1 LVIMKVEDYYH
12 LLEDPTMA
20 RNTKS
25 RRPLPRR
32 PGWRD
37 VPDEFWA
44 KVQPL
49 LPNHVRSPKGG
60 RPPTPHRTI
69 FNGILYVL
77 RTGCQWKMLPRE
89 YGSSSAAH
97 KHFQEWTRAGIFA
110 KLWSHCL
117 REYDDLKGIVWKWQV
132 IDSVTV
138 PSPVKGG
145 IKQAR
150 IRPTGASLAPRDT
163 LSSTVK
169 ASPWA

>member
-1 LVIMKVEDYYH
+1 MKVEDYYH
-12 LLEDPTMA
+12 LLEAPTMA

-25 RRPLPRR
+25 RKPLPRK

-37 VPDEFWA
+37 VTDEFWA
-44 KVQPL
+44 KVEPL
-49 LPNHVRSPKGG
+49 LPKHVRSPKGG
-60 RPPTPHRTI
+60 RPPTQHRTI
-69 FNGILYVL
+69 LNGILYVL

-97 KHFQEWTRAGIFA
+97 KHFQQWTRAGIFT
-110 KLWSHCL
+110 KLWRLCL
-117 REYDDLKGIVWKWQV
+117 REYDDLKGIDWRWQT

-138 PSPVKGG
+138 PAPVKGG
-145 IKQAR
+145 IKRAR
-150 IRPTGASLAPRDT
+150 IRPIGASLAPSGI